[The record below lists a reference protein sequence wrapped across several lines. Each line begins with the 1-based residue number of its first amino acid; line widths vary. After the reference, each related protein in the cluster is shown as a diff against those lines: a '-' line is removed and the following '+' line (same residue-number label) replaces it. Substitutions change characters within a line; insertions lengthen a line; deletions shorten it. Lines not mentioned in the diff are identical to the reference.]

1 MRIERK
7 IEVMGVELVSP
18 SAPLANFVQ
27 TQRSGNLLFVA
38 GHLPRTPS
46 GDLIFPGKVGSDVT
60 VEQAHDAARLA
71 AINCLASIKEAIG
84 DLDEVKQI
92 LKLFVMVNAI
102 PEFERHFV
110 VANGAS
116 DLLVELY
123 GNAGRHA
130 RSAVGM
136 GGLPRG
142 SCVEVEMIVEIIA

>member
-60 VEQAHDAARLA
+60 VEQA
-71 AINCLASIKEAIG
+71 
-84 DLDEVKQI
+84 
-92 LKLFVMVNAI
+92 
-102 PEFERHFV
+102 
-110 VANGAS
+110 
-116 DLLVELY
+116 
-123 GNAGRHA
+123 
-130 RSAVGM
+130 
-136 GGLPRG
+136 
-142 SCVEVEMIVEIIA
+142 

>member
-38 GHLPRTPS
+38 GHLPS

-60 VEQAHDAARLA
+60 VEQAYDAARLA

-84 DLDEVKQI
+84 DLDAVKQI

-142 SCVEVEMIVEIIA
+142 SCVEVEMIAEIIP